1 MGGGVGL
8 TVHGRFRV
16 ATEQTLFAKPE
27 TGIGAASVAPCNLL
41 FWLRFPYATSCS
53 CHGMLRTD
61 VRRAVP
67 RRGLDARALACPR
80 RRSDGPVTPPSA
92 CCSATVLA

>member
-53 CHGMLRTD
+53 CHGMLRAQRTCEGLFPD
-61 VRRAVP
+61 VGSTHVLSRV
-67 RRGLDARALACPR
+67 RGGAAMGL
-80 RRSDGPVTPPSA
+80 
-92 CCSATVLA
+92 